1 MFVLREL
8 LCWTGTS
15 AAWLFI
21 GLHTASSDERM
32 CIACVQFKKSLLA
45 PIAAIVLIDAE
56 SLGCNESL
64 VCEFAIT
71 AAGKTRPIAR
81 LFTSGQWTVLR

>member
-1 MFVLREL
+1 
-8 LCWTGTS
+8 
-15 AAWLFI
+15 
-21 GLHTASSDERM
+21 
-32 CIACVQFKKSLLA
+32 VQFKKSLLA